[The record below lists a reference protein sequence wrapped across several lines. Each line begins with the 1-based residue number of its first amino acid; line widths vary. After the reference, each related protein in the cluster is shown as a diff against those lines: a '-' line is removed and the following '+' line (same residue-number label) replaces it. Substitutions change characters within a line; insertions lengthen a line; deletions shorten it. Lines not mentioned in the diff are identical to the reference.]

1 MDADPT
7 VYDNFNNPANDGS
20 FNQSQWEYAYAPP
33 PNSQVAQQNGRLIVT
48 QESEI
53 PGDCTRLA
61 AYRKRFSPLSIPTF
75 FEAKLMVS
83 PDKFDGG
90 VRLDLSAEL
99 PGGGMWGSGCG
110 GGYYGTNCSD
120 GPWPEEEGHSYDTG
134 GRPVDWVTWHTF
146 RIEVDPA
153 TMTFTYYIDGQM
165 AGSHVPVD
173 AEKLKKAR
181 FTFVT
186 GVCGKEI
193 TGYIDDVRIGPVQ

>member
-1 MDADPT
+1 MA
-7 VYDNFNNPANDGS
+7 
-20 FNQSQWEYAYAPP
+20 
-33 PNSQVAQQNGRLIVT
+33 
-48 QESEI
+48 
-53 PGDCTRLA
+53 
-61 AYRKRFSPLSIPTF
+61 
-75 FEAKLMVS
+75 S